1 MRQTTHSYFTERP
14 YGLLLFTGIVLS
26 LLIALL
32 PIVNTDLQDKTM
44 FSVPLPVF
52 VWIVPLF
59 LLSFWLLYLGT
70 KKFLY
75 SKTFTWTHILLTV
88 VTTIL
93 IVLLLYVVFNLSPS
107 GFSETSSEDRQKL
120 IGNVIRVVFI
130 LFVGGQCTYF
140 LNVLLGL
147 FSKHK

>member
-1 MRQTTHSYFTERP
+1 MRQTHSYFTERP
-14 YGLLLFTGIVLS
+14 CGLLLSTGIVLS
-26 LLIALL
+26 LVPAFL
-32 PIVNTDLQDKTM
+32 PIANIDLQDKTM
-44 FSVPLPVF
+44 FSVPLPVL

-59 LLSFWLLYLGT
+59 LISFWLLYLPT

-93 IVLLLYVVFNLSPS
+93 ILLIFFVVLNLSPS
-107 GFSETSSEDRQKL
+107 SFADTSSEDRQKL
-120 IGNVIRVVFI
+120 IGNATRVVFI
-130 LFVGGQCTYF
+130 LFVGGQFAYF